1 MSELTPDELA
11 HIESQYQEILNVCPR
26 CRTDEDKARVR
37 KAFDLA
43 VEAHKDARRRSGEPY
58 IYHPIEVAK
67 ICAHEIGLGTTSLI
81 CSLLHD
87 VVEDTEISLDHLRD
101 LFGDRVAII
110 IDGLTKISAIF
121 DQSLSM
127 QAENFRKM
135 MLTLSDDVRVILIKL
150 ADRLH
155 NMRTIEALPEYKQ
168 AKIAAET
175 LYIYAPLAH
184 RLGLYT
190 IKTELEDL
198 CLRVQQPVVYN
209 EIRRKLTES
218 AAERQQYIG
227 RFCQPI
233 IAKLEENKMA
243 HSIAGRPKSVYSIWN
258 KMNKKEVSFDE
269 IYDIF
274 AIRIVFDPS
283 ETQPEKNQCWNI
295 YSLVTDIYQPK
306 PDRLRDWVSTPKANG
321 YEALHTTVMGPDGQ
335 WVEVQ
340 IRSRRMDEIAE
351 KGYAAHWKYKGTSD
365 DESELDRWI
374 KKISEMLENQEVD
387 AIEFLDDF
395 KMNLFAS
402 EIFVFTPKGQLRR
415 LPKNSTALDFAY
427 DVHSKIGDHAIG
439 AKVNHRLVSLG
450 HTLQSGDQVEIL
462 TSDSQLP
469 QKDWLEMAST
479 AKAKAKIKEHF
490 KNERRQKIENGK
502 VMLEEKFQE
511 FNIPI
516 NSQTFRRIMSHLH
529 TYSKEE
535 LYFKIGNNEADF
547 NDLKKAVKRKSR
559 SKWVRYWQIQ
569 ITKTTSRL
577 PLLKKSGESTH
588 SPESGS
594 APSKKNPLSI
604 EENLEQKNVS
614 IAKCCNPIPGD
625 QVIGYMNDDHTVII
639 HKKSCNYA
647 VRLMSSF
654 GHRVIPVK
662 WTAQRV
668 LSFLAR
674 IQLNG
679 IDNIGVVNSISTL
692 ISKELDVNM
701 RTIYFDAHDGIFEGY
716 IDLYI
721 KNTEQL
727 NELVK
732 KIKKIKGINSVAR
745 VEDFEDELDEQ
756 IE

>member
-1 MSELTPDELA
+1 MSALTPDELA

-87 VVEDTEISLDHLRD
+87 VVEDTEISLDQIRD
-101 LFGDRVAII
+101 MFGDRVALI

-121 DQSLSM
+121 DQSLSL

-150 ADRLH
+150 ADRMH

-184 RLGLYT
+184 RLGLYA

-198 CLRVQQPVVYN
+198 CLRVQQPVIYT

-218 AAERQQYIG
+218 AAERQQYIN

-233 IAKLEENKMA
+233 IAKLDENKMA
-243 HSIAGRPKSVYSIWN
+243 YSIAGRPKSVYSIWN
-258 KMNKKEVSFDE
+258 KMNKKGVSFDE

-274 AIRIVFDPS
+274 AIRIIFDPS
-283 ETQPEKNQCWNI
+283 ARQPEKNQCWNI

-321 YEALHTTVMGPDGQ
+321 YEALHTTVMGPDGK

-351 KGYAAHWKYKGTSD
+351 KGYAAHWKYKGEGD

-374 KKISEMLENQEVD
+374 KRISEMLENQEVD
-387 AIEFLDDF
+387 AIEFLDEF

-402 EIFVFTPKGQLRR
+402 EIFVFTPKGQLKR
-415 LPKNSTALDFAY
+415 LPKNATALDFAY
-427 DVHSKIGDHAIG
+427 DVHSKVGDHAIG
-439 AKVNHRLVSLG
+439 AKVNHKLVSLG
-450 HTLQSGDQVEIL
+450 HILQSGDQVEIL

-469 QKDWLEMAST
+469 QKDWLEMANT

-490 KNERRQKIENGK
+490 KNERRQKIEEGK
-502 VMLEEKFQE
+502 NLLESKFQE
-511 FNIPI
+511 FNLPI

-535 LYFKIGNNEADF
+535 LYYKIGNGEADF
-547 NDLKKAVKRKSR
+547 NELKKAVKRKSR

-577 PLLKKSGESTH
+577 PLLKKSGENIH
-588 SPESGS
+588 SSEPGIT
-594 APSKKNPLSI
+594 PSKKNPLSI

-625 QVIGYMNDDHTVII
+625 QVIGYMNDDNTVII

-679 IDNIGVVNSISTL
+679 IDNMGVVNTITTL

-701 RTIYFDAHDGIFEGY
+701 RTIYFDAHDGVFEGY
-716 IDLYI
+716 IDLYV

-727 NELVK
+727 TELVK

-745 VEDFEDELDEQ
+745 VEDFEDELDE
-756 IE
+756 E

>member
-1 MSELTPDELA
+1 MSELTPDELS
-11 HIESQYQEILNVCPR
+11 HIESQYQEILNLCPR
-26 CRTDEDKARVR
+26 CRTDEDKQLVR

-67 ICAHEIGLGTTSLI
+67 ICSSEIGLGTTSII
-81 CSLLHD
+81 CSFLHD
-87 VVEDTEISLDHLRD
+87 VVEDTEISLDQISEM
-101 LFGDRVAII
+101 FGERVAII

-121 DQSLSM
+121 DQSLSL

-198 CLRVQQPVVYN
+198 CLRVQQPVIYT
-209 EIRRKLTES
+209 EIKRKLAEGAS
-218 AAERQQYIG
+218 ERQQYIN

-233 IAKLEENKMA
+233 IQKLDENKVEY
-243 HSIAGRPKSVYSIWN
+243 SIAGRPKSVYSIWN
-258 KMNKKEVSFDE
+258 KMNKKDVSFDE

-274 AIRIVFDPS
+274 AIRIIFESS
-283 ETQPEKNQCWNI
+283 EIQPEKNQCWNI

-321 YEALHTTVMGPDGQ
+321 YEALHTTVMGPEGQ

-340 IRSRRMDEIAE
+340 VRSRRMDEIAE
-351 KGYAAHWKYKGTSD
+351 KGYAAHWKYKGTAD

-387 AIEFLDDF
+387 AIEFLDEF

-415 LPKNSTALDFAY
+415 LPKNATALDFAY
-427 DVHSKIGDHAIG
+427 DVHSVIGDHAIG
-439 AKVNHRLVSLG
+439 AKVNHKLVPLG
-450 HTLQSGDQVEIL
+450 YILQSGDQVEIL
-462 TSDSQLP
+462 TADTQLP
-469 QKDWLEMAST
+469 QKDWIEMVNT

-490 KNERRQKIENGK
+490 KNDRRQKIDEGK
-502 VMLEEKFQE
+502 NKLEEKFQE
-511 FNIPI
+511 LNIPI
-516 NSQTFRRIMSHLH
+516 NSQTFRRIMSYMH

-535 LYFKIGNNEADF
+535 LYFKIGNGEVDF
-547 NDLKKAVKRKSR
+547 NEMKKAVKRKSR
-559 SKWVRYWQIQ
+559 SKWIRYWQIQ
-569 ITKTTSRL
+569 ISKSTSRL
-577 PLLKKSGESTH
+577 PLLKKSGEH
-588 SPESGS
+588 SATTEPVIT
-594 APSKKNPLSI
+594 PSKKNPLSI
-604 EENLEQKNVS
+604 EENLEHKNVS

-625 QVIGYMNDDHTVII
+625 QVIGYMNDDNTVII
-639 HKKSCNYA
+639 HKKSCSYA

-654 GHRVIPVK
+654 GHRIIPVK

-679 IDNIGVVNSISTL
+679 IDNMGVVNSITTL

-701 RTIYFDAHDGIFEGY
+701 RTIYFDAHNGIFEGH
-716 IDLYI
+716 IDLYV
-721 KNTEQL
+721 KNTGQL
-727 NELVK
+727 NEMVK
-732 KIKKIKGINSVAR
+732 NIKKIKGINSVAR
-745 VEDFEDELDEQ
+745 VEDFEDELE
-756 IE
+756 E

>member
-1 MSELTPDELA
+1 MSALTPDELS
-11 HIESQYQEILNVCPR
+11 HIESQYQEILNLCPR

-87 VVEDTEISLDHLRD
+87 VVEDTEISLDHIRD
-101 LFGDRVAII
+101 MFGDRVALI

-121 DQSLSM
+121 DQSLSL

-150 ADRLH
+150 ADRMH

-198 CLRVQQPVVYN
+198 CLRVQQPVIYT

-218 AAERQQYIG
+218 ASERQQYIN

-233 IAKLEENKMA
+233 IAKLDENKMA
-243 HSIAGRPKSVYSIWN
+243 YSIAGRPKSVYSIWN
-258 KMNKKEVSFDE
+258 KMNKKDVSFDE

-274 AIRIVFDPS
+274 AIRIIFDPS
-283 ETQPEKNQCWNI
+283 IQQPEKNQCWNI

-351 KGYAAHWKYKGTSD
+351 KGYAAHWKYKGDGD

-374 KKISEMLENQEVD
+374 KRISEMLENQEVD
-387 AIEFLDDF
+387 AIEFLDEF

-402 EIFVFTPKGQLRR
+402 EIFVFTPKGQLKR
-415 LPKNSTALDFAY
+415 LPKNATALDFAY

-439 AKVNHRLVSLG
+439 AKVNHKLVSLG
-450 HTLQSGDQVEIL
+450 HILQSGDQVEIL

-490 KNERRQKIENGK
+490 KNERRQKIEDGK
-502 VMLEEKFQE
+502 NLLEAKFQE
-511 FNIPI
+511 FNLPI

-535 LYFKIGNNEADF
+535 LYYKIGNGEVDF

-577 PLLKKSGESTH
+577 PLLKKSGESPH
-588 SPESGS
+588 GS
-594 APSKKNPLSI
+594 EPGITPSKKNPLSI
-604 EENLEQKNVS
+604 EEHLAQKNVS

-625 QVIGYMNDDHTVII
+625 QVIGYMNDDNTVII

-679 IDNIGVVNSISTL
+679 IDNMGVVNTITTL

-701 RTIYFDAHDGIFEGY
+701 RTIYFDAHDGVFEGY
-716 IDLYI
+716 IDLYV

-727 NELVK
+727 TELVK

-745 VEDFEDELDEQ
+745 VEDFEDELDE
-756 IE
+756 